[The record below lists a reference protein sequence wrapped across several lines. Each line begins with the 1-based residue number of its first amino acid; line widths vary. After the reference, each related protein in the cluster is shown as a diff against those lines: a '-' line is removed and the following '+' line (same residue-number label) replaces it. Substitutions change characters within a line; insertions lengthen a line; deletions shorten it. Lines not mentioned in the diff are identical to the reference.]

1 MAGPAP
7 SESNTA
13 HQHKTS
19 KKETSKI
26 TFQHPMETKSAV
38 NLSYTTPS
46 NDIFQV
52 QIAPATS
59 TTQQLG
65 ATTTPEQRRSWFSSL
80 FSSRRARKS
89 DTSAAG
95 R

>member
-1 MAGPAP
+1 M
-7 SESNTA
+7 
-13 HQHKTS
+13 
-19 KKETSKI
+19 
-26 TFQHPMETKSAV
+26 TFQHPMGTKSAV

-52 QIAPATS
+52 QIAPTTS
-59 TTQQLG
+59 TTQQPD
-65 ATTTPEQRRSWFSSL
+65 ATTTTPEQRRSWFSSL
-80 FSSRRARKS
+80 FSRRARKS

>member
-7 SESNTA
+7 SASDSA
-13 HQHKTS
+13 HQHTS
-19 KKETSKI
+19 SKNETSKI

-59 TTQQLG
+59 TTQQSA
-65 ATTTPEQRRSWFSSL
+65 ATTTLEQRRSWFSSL
-80 FSSRRARKS
+80 FSRRARKS
-89 DTSAAG
+89 DTTAAG

>member
-1 MAGPAP
+1 
-7 SESNTA
+7 
-13 HQHKTS
+13 
-19 KKETSKI
+19 
-26 TFQHPMETKSAV
+26 METKSAV

-59 TTQQLG
+59 TAQQPG